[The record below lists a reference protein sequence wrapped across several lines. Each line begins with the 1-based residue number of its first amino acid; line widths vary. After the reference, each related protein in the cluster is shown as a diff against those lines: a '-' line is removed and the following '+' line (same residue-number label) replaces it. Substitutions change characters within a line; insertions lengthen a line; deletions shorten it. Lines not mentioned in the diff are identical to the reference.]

1 MLSTTSSRIRKL
13 SKSPMAGKVF
23 FTALSV
29 LYPVL
34 VYCGLTMW
42 DLSPR
47 RLSILLL
54 ALAFYQFLN
63 FTRSKNA
70 DGGKAKNGILVLLM
84 LVCGTVALFADS
96 LLFLKFYPVLVNLS
110 LLLFFGVTL
119 WKKPS
124 FVFRMANLG
133 DKSIKNSPSR
143 NYVEKY
149 CDKVTFC
156 WCIFFVANASVAALT
171 VFVGSDRLWSLYNG
185 LISYILIGLFFA
197 IEFVVR
203 KVMQRKLQSYVPVSE
218 LEVNSRPEGAK
229 FCFDDSS
236 VTTWKDFV
244 SDVSKVRIF
253 LESQENIPW
262 ILHCDDVYYFLVALV
277 AMLQSGR
284 KALVSANRQDAF
296 IKEIQKENCGFI
308 TDEPFAPGGATMIQD
323 LLKLETDE
331 IRFGKFDMDK
341 AEMVVYTS
349 GTTGKPKAVFK
360 MFSQLENEVEQ
371 QVKYFGDQWMSREI
385 YSTVNH
391 HHMFG
396 LPFAVIFPLAAGIP
410 FRRRRFDFP
419 TELTKLTDAQAVV
432 VSSPAFLK
440 RLVVDLEKPL
450 DFKTV
455 PVILSAG
462 GVLPEDVAQKTHELT
477 GCWTTEIYGSTE
489 TGIIAHRQSGS
500 GNLWTPFEFCKMSLA
515 ENGCLNIKS
524 AAVLEPEGFTSGDL
538 AELQADGSFVLKGRA
553 DSIVKIEEK
562 RISLPE
568 VEMRLK
574 STGLVH
580 DVRVIPM
587 VSKRQYL
594 AAAIV
599 LNEAGREKFAGCAK
613 LKINEFFRNFLCQ
626 YLENTVTP
634 KKWRYLE
641 ELPQDLMGKI
651 KMSDIQDLFSL
662 PESTNFKILKMQR
675 DVSSFRAKL
684 LFPITSDFYD
694 GHFPEFKLL
703 PAVVQVNMVLL
714 LARTFLKAPSEIV
727 KINRTKFTSPI
738 FPDTPVELQ
747 LNYDEEKGK
756 LTFSFVDE
764 TGTKSLSSG
773 SILMKLVDDS
783 ASNMSFRAL
792 VLA

>member
-1 MLSTTSSRIRKL
+1 
-13 SKSPMAGKVF
+13 MAGKIF

-34 VYCGLTMW
+34 VFCGLTFW
-42 DLSPR
+42 GLSPR

-63 FTRSKNA
+63 LTRSKKAEASDA
-70 DGGKAKNGILVLLM
+70 DAKKANLAKNGALVGLM
-84 LVCGTVALFADS
+84 TICGGVAFFADS

-110 LLLFFGVTL
+110 LLAFFGFTL

-149 CDKVTFC
+149 CDKVTFG
-156 WCIFFVANASVAALT
+156 WCIFFVLNACAAAVT

-197 IEFVVR
+197 VEFVVR
-203 KVMQRKLQSYVPVSE
+203 KVMQSKLQSYVPVSE
-218 LEVNSRPEGAK
+218 LERGSRPDGAL
-229 FCFDDSS
+229 FCFDDFS
-236 VTTWKDFV
+236 TRTWKDFV

-253 LESQENIPW
+253 LESKENMPW
-262 ILHCDDVYYFLVALV
+262 ILHCEDVYFFIVAFV

-284 KALVSANRQDAF
+284 KALVTANRQEAF

-308 TDEPFAPGGATMIQD
+308 TDEPFAPGGATLIQD
-323 LLKLETDE
+323 LLKLETNE
-331 IRFGKFDMDK
+331 IRFGKFDLSK

-360 MFSQLENEVEQ
+360 MFYQLENEVQQ
-371 QVKYFGDQWMSREI
+371 QVKFFGDDWKDRQI

-419 TELTKLTDAQAVV
+419 SELTSITGKKAVV

-440 RLVVDLEKPL
+440 RLVVDLDRPL
-450 DFKTV
+450 DFKTT
-455 PVILSAG
+455 PFFLSAG

-477 GCWTTEIYGSTE
+477 NCWTTEIYGSTE
-489 TGIIAHRQSGS
+489 TGIIAHRVSGK
-500 GNLWTPFEFCKMSLA
+500 GAAWTPFEFCKMSLA

-524 AAVLEPEGFTSGDL
+524 PAVLEPEGFTSGDL
-538 AELQADGSFVLKGRA
+538 VEFFADGSFKLMGRA

-580 DVRVIPM
+580 DVRVVPM
-587 VSKRQYL
+587 AGKRQYL
-594 AAAIV
+594 AAALV
-599 LNEAGREKFAGCAK
+599 LNETGRTKFSGCKK
-613 LKINEFFRNFLCQ
+613 LKINEFFRDYLCQ

-651 KMSDIQDLFSL
+651 KMSDIQDLFNL
-662 PESTNFKILKMQR
+662 QENPNFKVLKLHR
-675 DVSSFRAKL
+675 DGCSLTVKL
-684 LFPITSDFYD
+684 LFPVTSDFYD

-714 LARTFLKAPSEIV
+714 LARNFLKVPKEIV

-738 FPDTPVELQ
+738 FPDVPVELKA
-747 LNYDEEKGK
+747 NYDEEKGK
-756 LTFSFVDE
+756 LTFGFTDE
-764 TGTKSLSSG
+764 TGTKALSSG
-773 SILMKLVDDS
+773 SILMKVTP
-783 ASNMSFRAL
+783 
-792 VLA
+792 

>member
-1 MLSTTSSRIRKL
+1 
-13 SKSPMAGKVF
+13 MAGKIF

-34 VYCGLTMW
+34 IFCGLTFW
-42 DLSPR
+42 GLSPR

-63 FTRSKNA
+63 LTRSKKA
-70 DGGKAKNGILVLLM
+70 DASGVDAKKANMAKNGAMVGLM
-84 LVCGTVALFADS
+84 TICGSVAFFADS

-110 LLLFFGVTL
+110 LLAFFGFTL

-133 DKSIKNSPSR
+133 DKSIKNSPSC

-149 CDKVTFC
+149 CDKVTFG
-156 WCIFFVANASVAALT
+156 WCIFFVLNACAAAVT

-197 IEFVVR
+197 VEFVVR
-203 KVMQRKLQSYVPVSE
+203 KVMQSKIQSYVPVSE
-218 LEVNSRPEGAK
+218 LEQGSRPDGAL
-229 FCFDDSS
+229 FCFDESS
-236 VTTWKDFV
+236 TRTWKDFV
-244 SDVSKVRIF
+244 TDVSKVRIF
-253 LESQENIPW
+253 LESKENIPW
-262 ILHCDDVYYFLVALV
+262 ILHCEDVYFFVVAFV

-284 KALVSANRQDAF
+284 KAMVTANRQDAF
-296 IKEIQKENCGFI
+296 IKEIQKDRCGFI
-308 TDEPFAPGGATMIQD
+308 TDEPFAPGGATLIQD
-323 LLKLETDE
+323 LLKVETDE
-331 IRFGKFDMDK
+331 VRFGKFDVNK
-341 AEMVVYTS
+341 AETVVYTS

-360 MFSQLENEVEQ
+360 MFYQLENEVNQ
-371 QVKYFGDQWMSREI
+371 QVKFFGDQWMNRQI
-385 YSTVNH
+385 FSTVNH

-410 FRRRRFDFP
+410 FRRHRFDFP
-419 TELTKLTDAQAVV
+419 SELSTLTDKKAVV
-432 VSSPAFLK
+432 ISSPAFLK
-440 RLVVDLEKPL
+440 RLVVDLDKPL
-450 DFKTV
+450 EFKTT

-477 GCWTTEIYGSTE
+477 KCWTTEIYGSTE
-489 TGIIAHRQSGS
+489 TGIIAHRQSGCD
-500 GNLWTPFEFCKMSLA
+500 NPWTPFEFCKMGLA

-524 AAVLEPEGFTSGDL
+524 PAVLEPEGFTSGDL
-538 AELQADGSFVLKGRA
+538 AEFFADGCFKLMGRA

-562 RISLPE
+562 RIALPE

-580 DVRVIPM
+580 DVRVVPM
-587 VSKRQYL
+587 AGKRQYL
-594 AAAIV
+594 AAAVV
-599 LNEAGREKFAGCAK
+599 LNEAGRAKFDGCKK
-613 LKINEFFRNFLCQ
+613 LKINEFFRDYLCQ

-651 KMSDIQDLFSL
+651 KMRDIQDLFNL
-662 PESTNFKILKMQR
+662 QESPNFKVFKLHR
-675 DVSSFRAKL
+675 DGSSLTVKL
-684 LFPITSDFYD
+684 LFPVTSDFYD

-714 LARTFLKAPSEIV
+714 LARNFLKVPKEIV

-738 FPDTPVELQ
+738 FPDVPVELKI
-747 LNYDEEKGK
+747 NYDEEKGK
-756 LTFSFVDE
+756 LTFGFTDE
-764 TGTKSLSSG
+764 SGTKSLSSG
-773 SILMKLVDDS
+773 SILMKK
-783 ASNMSFRAL
+783 
-792 VLA
+792 

>member
-1 MLSTTSSRIRKL
+1 
-13 SKSPMAGKVF
+13 MAGKVF

-84 LVCGTVALFADS
+84 VVCGTVALFADS

-262 ILHCDDVYYFLVALV
+262 ILHSDDVYYFLVALV

-323 LLKLETDE
+323 LLKQETDE

-524 AAVLEPEGFTSGDL
+524 PAVLEPEGFTSGDL
-538 AELQADGSFVLKGRA
+538 VEFNADGRFVLKGRA

-599 LNEAGREKFAGCAK
+599 LNEAGREKFANCAK
-613 LKINEFFRNFLCQ
+613 LKINEFFRNYLCQ

-662 PESTNFKILKMQR
+662 PESPNFKILKMQR

-783 ASNMSFRAL
+783 ASNMSSRAL

>member
-1 MLSTTSSRIRKL
+1 
-13 SKSPMAGKVF
+13 MAGKII

-34 VYCGLTMW
+34 VYCGLTFW
-42 DLSPR
+42 GLSPR

-63 FTRSKNA
+63 LTRSRKA
-70 DGGKAKNGILVLLM
+70 DASDADAKKANRAKNCALVGLM
-84 LVCGTVALFADS
+84 TICGSVALFADS

-110 LLLFFGVTL
+110 LLLFFGFTL

-133 DKSIKNSPSR
+133 DKNIKNSPSR

-156 WCIFFVANASVAALT
+156 WCVFFVLNACAAAVT

-185 LISYILIGLFFA
+185 FISYILIGLFFTV
-197 IEFVVR
+197 EFVVR
-203 KVMQRKLQSYVPVSE
+203 KVMQGKLQSYVPVSE
-218 LEVNSRPEGAK
+218 LESSSRPDGAK

-236 VTTWKDFV
+236 TRTWKDFV
-244 SDVSKVRIF
+244 ADVSKVRIF
-253 LESQENIPW
+253 LESRENIPW
-262 ILHCDDVYYFLVALV
+262 ILHCEDVYFFLVAFV

-284 KALVSANRQDAF
+284 KALVTANRQEAF

-308 TDEPFAPGGATMIQD
+308 TDEPFAPGGATLIQD
-323 LLKLETDE
+323 LLKVETDE
-331 IRFGKFDMDK
+331 IRFGKFDVNN
-341 AEMVVYTS
+341 AEIVVYTS

-360 MFSQLENEVEQ
+360 KFSQLENEVQQ
-371 QVKYFGDQWMSREI
+371 QVKFFGNQWLNREI

-419 TELTKLTDAQAVV
+419 SELAKITDQEAVV

-440 RLVVDLEKPL
+440 RLVVDLDRPL
-450 DFKTV
+450 QFRTA

-477 GCWTTEIYGSTE
+477 QCWTTEIYGSTE
-489 TGIIAHRQSGS
+489 TGIIAHRQSGT
-500 GNLWTPFEFCKMSLA
+500 GAVWIPFDFCKLSLA

-524 AAVLEPEGFTSGDL
+524 PTVLEPEGFTSGDL
-538 AELQADGSFVLKGRA
+538 VELSADGSFVLKGRA

-562 RISLPE
+562 RIALPE

-580 DVRVIPM
+580 DVRVVPM
-587 VSKRQYL
+587 VGKRQYL
-594 AAAIV
+594 AAALV
-599 LNEAGREKFAGCAK
+599 LNDEGREKFADSPK
-613 LKINEFFRNFLCQ
+613 LKINEFFKDFLCQ

-641 ELPQDLMGKI
+641 ELPQDLMGKV
-651 KMSDIQDLFSL
+651 KMRDIQDLFSL
-662 PESTNFKILKMQR
+662 QESPNFKVLKLQH
-675 DVSSFRAKL
+675 DGNAFTAKL
-684 LFPITSDFYD
+684 LFPATSDFYD

-714 LARTFLKAPSEIV
+714 LARTFLKVPDEIL
-727 KINRTKFTSPI
+727 KINRTKFTNPI
-738 FPDTPVELQ
+738 FPDVPVELKMS
-747 LNYDEEKGK
+747 YDEEKGK
-756 LTFSFVDE
+756 LSFGFTDE
-764 TGTKSLSSG
+764 AGTKALSSG
-773 SILMKLVDDS
+773 SIAMKLVENP
-783 ASNMSFRAL
+783 ASNMSPRA
-792 VLA
+792 

>member
-1 MLSTTSSRIRKL
+1 
-13 SKSPMAGKVF
+13 MAGKIVF
-23 FTALSV
+23 AALSV

-34 VYCGLTMW
+34 VYCGLTYW
-42 DLSPR
+42 GLSPR

-63 FTRSKNA
+63 FTRSKQN
-70 DGGKAKNGILVLLM
+70 DGSKAKNGALVVLM
-84 LVCGTVALFADS
+84 LLCGSVAFFADN

-133 DKSIKNSPSR
+133 DKTIKDSPSR

-149 CDKVTFC
+149 CDKVTLG
-156 WCIFFVANASVAALT
+156 WCIFFIFNASVAAAT

-197 IEFVVR
+197 VEFVVR
-203 KVMQRKLQSYVPVSE
+203 KVMQSKLNSYVPVSE
-218 LEVNSRPEGAK
+218 LERDSRPDGAK

-236 VTTWKDFV
+236 TTTWKDFV
-244 SDVSKVRIF
+244 TDVSKVRIF
-253 LESQENIPW
+253 LESKENIPW
-262 ILHCDDVYYFLVALV
+262 IVHCDDVYFFLVALV
-277 AMLQSGR
+277 ATLQSGR
-284 KALVSANRQDAF
+284 KALVTANRQDAF

-308 TDEPFAPGGATMIQD
+308 TDEPFAPGGATLIQD
-323 LLKLETDE
+323 LLKQETDE
-331 IRFGKFDMDK
+331 IRFGKFDLSK

-360 MFSQLENEVEQ
+360 MFSQLENEVQ
-371 QVKYFGDQWMSREI
+371 QQAKVFGDEWMTREI

-419 TELTKLTDAQAVV
+419 SELTNITDKKAVI

-440 RLVVDLEKPL
+440 RLVVDLDRPL
-450 DFKTV
+450 VFKTT
-455 PVILSAG
+455 PFFLSAG
-462 GVLPEDVAQKTHELT
+462 GVLPEDVAQKTHDLT
-477 GCWTTEIYGSTE
+477 QSWTHEIYGSTE
-489 TGIIAHRQSGS
+489 TGIIAHRVSGT
-500 GNLWTPFEFCKMSLA
+500 GAAWTPFEFCKLSLA

-524 AAVLEPEGFTSGDL
+524 PAVLEPEGFTSGDL
-538 AELQADGSFVLKGRA
+538 VEFSDDGRFVLQGRA

-580 DVRVIPM
+580 DVRVVPM
-587 VSKRQYL
+587 VSKRQFL

-651 KMSDIQDLFSL
+651 KMRDIQDLFSL
-662 PESTNFKILKMQR
+662 PESPNFKILKMQR
-675 DVSSFRAKL
+675 EVSAFTAKL
-684 LFPITSDFYD
+684 VFPATSDYYD

-703 PAVVQVNMVLL
+703 PAVAQVNMVLL
-714 LARTFLKAPSEIV
+714 LARTFLNAPKEIV
-727 KINRTKFTSPI
+727 KINRTKFTNPI
-738 FPDTPVELQ
+738 FPDVPVVLKV
-747 LNYDEEKGK
+747 NFDDEKGK
-756 LTFSFVDE
+756 LTFSFTDE
-764 TGTKSLSSG
+764 SGEKALSSG
-773 SILMKLVDDS
+773 SILMKVAATSSQIPD
-783 ASNMSFRAL
+783 SNMSSRTSDSNMSSRT
-792 VLA
+792 